1 MSRGLFT
8 LPGGPIPDRGPI
20 PQDRRM
26 LFRIG
31 SNLGDILIEGDDIL
45 GGGHFGPSRQLS
57 RLLVRVRLRADV
69 PVKRRRRL
77 CVACDGRRGGSCG
90 GWRFLSSAEGLRC
103 SVDGF
108 SRQHGSMGLAVSM
121 VFFSSDEPECCG
133 AGRALRALDRA
144 RAGIQFPRSAS
155 DHFAAR

>member
-1 MSRGLFT
+1 MSIIPLHIQRRFEQRWALRFGSLIAVQAGLIACGGLF
-8 LPGGPIPDRGPI
+8 LAWRG
-20 PQDRRM
+20 D
-26 LFRIG
+26 
-31 SNLGDILIEGDDIL
+31 
-45 GGGHFGPSRQLS
+45 
-57 RLLVRVRLRADV
+57 VR
-69 PVKRRRRL
+69 
-77 CVACDGRRGGSCG
+77 

-108 SRQHGSMGLAVSM
+108 SRQPGSMGLAVSM

-144 RAGIQFPRSAS
+144 RAGIQFPRSTS